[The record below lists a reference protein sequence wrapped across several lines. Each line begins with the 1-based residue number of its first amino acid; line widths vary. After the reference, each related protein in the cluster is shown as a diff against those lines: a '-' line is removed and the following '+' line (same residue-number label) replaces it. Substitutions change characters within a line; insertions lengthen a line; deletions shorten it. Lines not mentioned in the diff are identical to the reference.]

1 MKTRFLLLAMLGL
14 LLMLLIAPALAQ
26 DGNLLQQAGFDDG
39 YTGRGRAD
47 LNIPEWMNRPDK
59 VFAFPHNPRPER
71 RSGQSA
77 LNLSGGFV
85 TFTAALFQQ
94 VGVPEGANVQASA
107 WAWLHTCNLARDDER
122 NIVGGTCGSAVE
134 SGALT
139 KVGIDPNGGTDPRD
153 TDIVWSAD
161 AHPHDRYDE
170 MRVSATATGPVVTI
184 FLYTTQTSPSD
195 LNNVYWDDASLTL
208 GGEGGSAGPGGQGGA
223 PAAPTPYPTAAVP
236 VEQDAQADGSI
247 VHVVRAG
254 DTIDG
259 IAMVYGVTRQE
270 LIDLNDL
277 EDPRMILIGDEIIV
291 REANGG

>member
-1 MKTRFLLLAMLGL
+1 
-14 LLMLLIAPALAQ
+14 
-26 DGNLLQQAGFDDG
+26 
-39 YTGRGRAD
+39 
-47 LNIPEWMNRPDK
+47 

-71 RSGQSA
+71 RSGQSSI
-77 LNLSGGFV
+77 NLSGGFV

-94 VGVPEGANVQASA
+94 VSVPEGANVQASA
-107 WAWLHTCNLARDDER
+107 WAWLHTCNLPRDRD
-122 NIVGGTCGSAVE
+122 NNFSGGTCGSAVE

-139 KVGIDPNGGTDPRD
+139 KVGIDPNGGADPLD
-153 TDIVWSAD
+153 ADIVWSAD

-208 GGEGGSAGPGGQGGA
+208 GGEGGSSGQGGA
-223 PAAPTPYPTAAVP
+223 PAGPTARPTNPVP

-247 VHVVRAG
+247 IHIVQAG